1 MLDGVADG
9 VRRCLL
15 RYEAERGSEGFWPE
29 VIDDRRLTSGET
41 VAEEAGDRWEG
52 GV

>member
-1 MLDGVADG
+1 VDGGADG
-9 VRRCLL
+9 VRRFLL
-15 RYEAERGSEGFWPE
+15 RYEADRGSDGFGPD
-29 VIDDRRLTSGET
+29 VIDERRLTSGET